1 MNSESFDNADLTVS
15 NMSEISCG
23 GSLCLST
30 KEQYK
35 VINRNQLTKLDFPLF
50 RAGTT
55 SIECG
60 MSLMEEISD
69 IEDECE
75 NPFENMSKR
84 EKIKKLIGE
93 IKDKS
98 KKRYFNLKESISKIG
113 MKIKMKIASV
123 KESRNNDNNKSTS
136 KLTSSCS
143 NIVKSKPSLSLSKL
157 KSLSRT
163 KMISTSRRAKIHRK
177 VSQVSNKASYK
188 LNTRFS
194 YISKRCI
201 SASSTI
207 KSKIVYNCYKLRN
220 IIGNKFPRKSSKFV
234 LSFKKSSGNIER
246 KTMNCN
252 YIPSNE
258 LIYDSV
264 EYISRNADDD
274 IEEIQIITNEIY
286 HSNLNTV
293 QELEPNNVSLNE
305 NYDTEKQVSDEK
317 SLNSDLQFGENNN
330 SSNNNH
336 IEIDLIK
343 NEFSQFENNIEVDD
357 TTPTTTID
365 SFLRLSSMDSTT
377 CTTIQNDTNSNTPFP
392 IILSVGKVMEQM
404 ESLYQELI
412 QLKNNN
418 IEILSGN
425 KELNSTNTLPF
436 GKDDMEIFSS
446 MKELANNL
454 NKEKEKEG
462 GAEEKEKIFKKND
475 SDEEFID
482 NSLSNSNTIFKQ
494 NQFRY
499 DLVFTLLRQT
509 LQYYENIKNSYL
521 DSELKVK
528 PNDNEQIK
536 HLIISA
542 IQKLKSSGNMHAL
555 EV

>member
-1 MNSESFDNADLTVS
+1 MNSESFDNGDLTVS

-23 GSLCLST
+23 RSLCLST

-75 NPFENMSKR
+75 NPFENESKR
-84 EKIKKLIGE
+84 KKIKQLMVK

-98 KKRYFNLKESISKIG
+98 KRGYFNLTKSISKIG
-113 MKIKMKIASV
+113 TKIKTKISSV
-123 KESRNNDNNKSTS
+123 KESRNSDDNNKMISR
-136 KLTSSCS
+136 LTSNCS
-143 NIVKSKPSLSLSKL
+143 SIGKSKPSLSLSKL
-157 KSLSRT
+157 KSFSKT
-163 KMISTSRRAKIHRK
+163 QIISTSRKAKIQRK

-188 LNTRFS
+188 LNTKCS
-194 YISKRCI
+194 YASKRFI

-220 IIGNKFPRKSSKFV
+220 IVGNKFPRKSSKFV
-234 LSFKKSSGNIER
+234 LSFKKSSDDIVK

-274 IEEIQIITNEIY
+274 EEIQNITHEFE
-286 HSNLNTV
+286 SNHIAVNSE
-293 QELEPNNVSLNE
+293 Q
-305 NYDTEKQVSDEK
+305 YDTEKQISDEQLLENDINIK
-317 SLNSDLQFGENNN
+317 SLNNN
-330 SSNNNH
+330 S

-343 NEFSQFENNIEVDD
+343 DELSQFENNAEVDD

-392 IILSVGKVMEQM
+392 IMLSVGKVMEQM
-404 ESLYQELI
+404 ELLHQELI
-412 QLKNNN
+412 QLKNDNN
-418 IEILSGN
+418 N
-425 KELNSTNTLPF
+425 NANTILPF

-446 MKELANNL
+446 MKELVNTL
-454 NKEKEKEG
+454 NTDKLK
-462 GAEEKEKIFKKND
+462 EEKEEDKIYKQND
-475 SDEEFID
+475 SDEEIMD
-482 NSLSNSNTIFKQ
+482 NSLNNNIIFKQ
-494 NQFRY
+494 SQFRH

-509 LQYYENIKNSYL
+509 LQYYENVKNSYL
-521 DSELKVK
+521 DSESKAK
-528 PNDNEQIK
+528 SNDNEQIK
-536 HLIISA
+536 NLIISA
-542 IQKLKSSGNMHAL
+542 IQKLKSGGNLHAL